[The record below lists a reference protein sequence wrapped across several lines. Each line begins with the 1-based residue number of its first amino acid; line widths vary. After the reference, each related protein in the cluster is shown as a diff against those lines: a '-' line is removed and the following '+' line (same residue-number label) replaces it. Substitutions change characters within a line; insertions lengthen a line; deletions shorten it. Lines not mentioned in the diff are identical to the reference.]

1 MRRRM
6 VWGVLGIG
14 CLLVACA
21 AMGGVETNQ
30 IAQIPGCTTSLL
42 GLVGF
47 ALCSRRAGE
56 L

>member
-14 CLLVACA
+14 CLLVVFAV
-21 AMGGVETNQ
+21 MGGVETNQ

>member
-1 MRRRM
+1 MRSRT
-6 VWGVLGIG
+6 VWGTLAVV
-14 CLLVACA
+14 CLVVAFA

-30 IAQIPGCTTSLL
+30 IAQMPGCTTSLL